1 MPTTAAK
8 PTAPKK
14 QPSKIGIVESDK
26 RDKSRKVVVPNL
38 TTHPK
43 YGKIIRKRS
52 VLHIHDEN
60 NESRRGD
67 MVEIVPCVPV
77 SKTKR
82 WRLLRIVRAQAQ
94 KQFTA
99 VAAPE
104 TVDAAAEG
112 AAESA

>member
-8 PTAPKK
+8 PAAAAKK

-26 RDKSRKVVVPNL
+26 RDKTRKVVVPNL

-52 VLHIHDEN
+52 VLHVHDEK
-60 NESRRGD
+60 NESRQGD
-67 MVEIVPCVPV
+67 LIEIVPCVPV

-82 WRLLRIVRAQAQ
+82 WKFLRIVRAGA
-94 KQFTA
+94 KKAFAA
-99 VAAPE
+99 VEAPAVE
-104 TVDAAAEG
+104 EKT
-112 AAESA
+112 S